1 MLEEIK
7 GTNKIDEYKK
17 VLEQKNSE
25 INAFISDVFVEG
37 NKEGPYYGIPFA
49 VKDNMN
55 IEGTK
60 TTCASKILKNYN
72 SVYTATVVKKLLEKG
87 FSVIGK
93 TNLDEFAMGS
103 SNEYS
108 AFGPVKN
115 PVDLERV
122 PGGSSGGSAAAVAA
136 DMVPFSLG
144 SDTGGSVRQPASF
157 CGVVGYKPSYGILS
171 RYGLT
176 AFASS
181 LDQIGVFSKNV
192 EDVALIT
199 DIMKGKDEKDSTT
212 IDFNKSLLE
221 NINDEKLEGKKF
233 VVPKFVYNKNADK
246 KIIEHFDKI
255 ISMLKSKG
263 AIVDV
268 VDLKELEYSIS
279 VYYIVATSE
288 ASSNLSRFD
297 GARYGSRTDA
307 EGLTEMY
314 QKTRDDGF
322 GIEVK
327 RRIMMGT
334 FNLSSAYYD
343 AYFSKASKVR
353 KIIEKKMDEI
363 LKDYDSFILPTVP
376 VLPPK
381 LNEKLTPL
389 DYYMMDLSTIPANL
403 AGLPAISVPAGKI
416 DNLPFGF
423 QFVGKRF
430 EDQKM
435 LAIANSFEKEIQ
447 GEVK

>member
-1 MLEEIK
+1 
-7 GTNKIDEYKK
+7 
-17 VLEQKNSE
+17 
-25 INAFISDVFVEG
+25 
-37 NKEGPYYGIPFA
+37 
-49 VKDNMN
+49 
-55 IEGTK
+55 
-60 TTCASKILKNYN
+60 
-72 SVYTATVVKKLLEKG
+72 
-87 FSVIGK
+87 
-93 TNLDEFAMGS
+93 
-103 SNEYS
+103 
-108 AFGPVKN
+108 
-115 PVDLERV
+115 
-122 PGGSSGGSAAAVAA
+122 
-136 DMVPFSLG
+136 
-144 SDTGGSVRQPASF
+144 
-157 CGVVGYKPSYGILS
+157 
-171 RYGLT
+171 
-176 AFASS
+176 
-181 LDQIGVFSKNV
+181 
-192 EDVALIT
+192 
-199 DIMKGKDEKDSTT
+199 MKGKDEKDSTT

-221 NINDEKLEGKKF
+221 NINNEKLEGKKF
-233 VVPKFVYNKNADK
+233 VIPKFVYNKNADK

-255 ISMLKSKG
+255 ITMLKSKG

-389 DYYMMDLSTIPANL
+389 DYYMMDLFTIPANL

-430 EDQKM
+430 EDEKM

>member
-1 MLEEIK
+1 MLEDIK

-25 INAFISDVFVEG
+25 INAFISDAFVEG
-37 NKEGPYYGIPFA
+37 DKEGPYYGIPFA

-72 SVYTATVVKKLLEKG
+72 SVYTATVIKKLLEKG

-93 TNLDEFAMGS
+93 TNLDEFAMGG

-221 NINDEKLEGKKF
+221 NINNEKLEGKKF
-233 VVPKFVYNKNADK
+233 VIPKFVYNKNADK

-255 ISMLKSKG
+255 ITMLKSKG

-279 VYYIVATSE
+279 VYYIAATSE

-389 DYYMMDLSTIPANL
+389 DYYMMDLFTIPANL

-430 EDQKM
+430 EDEKM